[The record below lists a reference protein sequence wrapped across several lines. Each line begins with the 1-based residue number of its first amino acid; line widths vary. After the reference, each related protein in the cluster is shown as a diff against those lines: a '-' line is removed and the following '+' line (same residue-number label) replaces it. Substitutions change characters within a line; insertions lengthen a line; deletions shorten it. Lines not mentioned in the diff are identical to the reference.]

1 MTSSV
6 NGGTDELVVVQVKD
20 AINSILAG
28 RGDVSYQSPPL
39 PHEEAMKLVRM
50 LLARGEELALAD
62 AHWTCPIAGGQR
74 TVTLRP
80 VAAAASSNGPLSSTR
95 PRPLP

>member
-1 MTSSV
+1 MSGAV
-6 NGGTDELVVVQVKD
+6 NGIADELVVVSVTD

-28 RGDVSYQSPPL
+28 RGDVNYQSPPL

-50 LLARGEELALAD
+50 LLGRGENLAHAQER
-62 AHWTCPIAGGQR
+62 WTCPIAGGQR

-80 VAAAASSNGPLSSTR
+80 AAR
-95 PRPLP
+95 IPRA